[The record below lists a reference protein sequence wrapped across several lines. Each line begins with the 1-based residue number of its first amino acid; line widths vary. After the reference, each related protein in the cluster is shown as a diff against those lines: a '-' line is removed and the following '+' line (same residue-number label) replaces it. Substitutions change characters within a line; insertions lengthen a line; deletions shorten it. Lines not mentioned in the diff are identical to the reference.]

1 MLRNIELAKVSIKN
15 LKQLNEDKK
24 NVIVQGFVKKIHKQS
39 NVFFAHISDAFS
51 NDQIQAVIPREI
63 VKKINAGTSI
73 EISGDWLKSLGKQ
86 QNFELVANSC
96 KIYNINQSQ
105 IIKGSSDSLRKSPH
119 LRPGFPGFANIL
131 KLRSKINYLTHK
143 YFYEN
148 NFIHIDTP
156 LFSLND
162 CEGAGETFVVKAQND
177 NDFFGDDEIYL
188 PVSGQLHL
196 EACAGPLTKVY
207 TLNGA
212 FRADKSLTRQHM
224 AEFRMLEVEVGF
236 CDDTEI
242 LCNIVEDYIKYLRNN
257 LLEDDEDIKEIQRTF
272 SDKNRK
278 KSLIEIVSDKQFPRI
293 NYEECVD
300 ILKKLKKKS
309 TCNGFN
315 KDEEFTL
322 LKYFNSPFFILNFPS
337 NQKPFYM
344 KRFNSNDNVY
354 TKSFDFLSPFVG
366 ELAGGSIREDSIEE
380 LEKHNIKNISWYVE
394 LRKHGYPITGGFG
407 IGIDRLI
414 QSMFAIAS
422 IKDTIPFPRYY
433 KHCKC

>member
-1 MLRNIELAKVSIKN
+1 MKR
-15 LKQLNEDKK
+15 KK
-24 NVIVQGFVKKIHKQS
+24 NIIIQGFVKKVHKKS

-51 NDQIQAVIPREI
+51 NDQIQAVIPKGMTE
-63 VKKINAGTSI
+63 KISVGTSI
-73 EISGDWLKSLGKQ
+73 QINGDWLKSLGKQ
-86 QNFELVANSC
+86 QNFELIANSC
-96 KIYNINQSQ
+96 KIYNINKSQ
-105 IIKGSSDSLRKSPH
+105 IVKGSSDSLRQLLH
-119 LRPGFPGFANIL
+119 LRPGFKAFGNIL

-143 YFYEN
+143 YFYER
-148 NFIHIDTP
+148 NFTHIDTP

-162 CEGAGETFVVKAQND
+162 CEGAGEMFIVKAQND
-177 NDFFGDDEIYL
+177 DDFFGDNEVYL

-224 AEFRMLEVEVGF
+224 AEFRMLEVEIGF
-236 CDDTEI
+236 CEETEI
-242 LCNIVEDYIKYLRNN
+242 LCNLVEDYIRYLQND
-257 LLEDDEDIKEIQRTF
+257 LLENEEDITEIQKTF

-278 KSLIEIVSDKQFPRI
+278 KSLMEIVSDKQFPRV
-293 NYEECVD
+293 NYEECVE
-300 ILKKLKKKS
+300 ILKNLKKR
-309 TCNGFN
+309 TTNNGFN

-322 LKYFNSPFFILNFPS
+322 LKYFNSPLFILNFPS

-344 KRFNSNDNVY
+344 KRFNVNSNVY

-366 ELAGGSIREDSIEE
+366 ELVGGSIREDSVEE
-380 LEKHNIKNISWYVE
+380 LQKHNIKNIDWYIE
-394 LRKHGYPITGGFG
+394 LRKQGYPITGGFG